1 MRGTHLK
8 SDREPRKIQN
18 ERKQS
23 EERNEKGIRESV
35 V

>member
-8 SDREPRKIQN
+8 SDREPRKIQS